1 MTLHEYEVATSRRVF
16 EGRVASVRSDQVTM
30 PEGGIAQGDPL
41 ERQYRHPVHRR
52 RWEIPAG
59 LLDSPRMCGELE
71 NGTTMS
77 GLEAARVALSDG
89 LAGLRQDD
97 APWRAR
103 KRPE

>member
-1 MTLHEYEVATSRRVF
+1 
-16 EGRVASVRSDQVTM
+16 
-30 PEGGIAQGDPL
+30 
-41 ERQYRHPVHRR
+41 VHRR

-59 LLDSPRMCGELE
+59 LLGWTSESPVEVASGELAEEGRLRAGKWHALVEILTPPRMCGELE
-71 NGTTMS
+71 NGTIVS